1 MATIVLL
8 AIMATGGVVMFARD
22 AYSAIDILFAVF
34 TWGFGTIL
42 FFGLIGYLVH
52 RA

>member
-1 MATIVLL
+1 MAAICLL
-8 AIMATGGVVMFARD
+8 AIMLTGGVVMFSRD
-22 AYSAIDILFAVF
+22 GYQAIDILFAVF
-34 TWGFGTIL
+34 TWGFGFIL